1 MNKSKRIFLITVI
14 ALVALYL
21 ASAIVT
27 LGTVLTP
34 ITAWQIRTE
43 NPNASDT
50 LSNAFVNVDVTL
62 TKPNE
67 EKEGETVSAPISKV
81 YVYVGN
87 VYSHAKDEN
96 GNGFVRISFQ
106 FKDKSE
112 NMNTHFNESFTAKVP
127 VSHGNGGFRW
137 VKVYDSVENGGK
149 QIAHARAK
157 ISSPDT
163 FDFHEV
169 AFLDESGY
177 LLQVTRANTGT
188 DEQQEMAWVLT
199 DEQDTFNS
207 STSKKYRLTD
217 EELKNLGA
225 VQALKG
231 GVATVGE
238 NPFDTILDFI
248 GVTVFGPIFGM
259 RIFDCLAG
267 LGMIILAYAVAN
279 KLFGSQ
285 RSSILSLVFAL
296 TLGACFTASNFS
308 LCSVGGFFAVLS
320 IYLAIN
326 HFINHYY
333 SADSAD
339 GISSLIGMGIS
350 YGLAISF
357 DFAYSYLVLGLIAI
371 LVMASRRGYKE
382 YKKEDKKAQGLEKE
396 TLFLAYRKKKIVGS
410 LLSLVALVVIP
421 TALFTASYSVCSGV
435 YKIYYGSGY
444 FISAIKHLLASL
456 TPAYQSN
463 PLALFVGFGGVEMN
477 GFYSFTNYFVS
488 ILSLVAFLFVTVA
501 LIFGKKIPF
510 LKDMGRI
517 TNKYKL
523 LTVALVSTALPV
535 FLGLNSSPYGFASL
549 SVFFVIYIAFAE
561 EILSKCLKTKWV
573 EIAVDVSACVSV
585 IIFGMAYVG
594 YVGLALPEVANKI
607 LYLWQVL

>member
-87 VYSHAKDEN
+87 VYSHTKDEN

-188 DEQQEMAWVLT
+188 DEQQEMARVIT

-285 RSSILSLVFAL
+285 RSGILSLVFAL

-326 HFINHYY
+326 YFINHYY

-396 TLFLAYRKKKIVGS
+396 TLFLAYRKKRIVGS
-410 LLSLVALVVIP
+410 LLSLVALVAIP

-435 YKIYYGSGY
+435 YKIYYGGGY
-444 FISAIKHLLASL
+444 FTSAIKHFLASL
-456 TPAYQSN
+456 TPKYQSN

-477 GFYSFTNYFVS
+477 GFYSFTNCFVS

-573 EIAVDVSACVSV
+573 EIAVDISACVSV